1 MGLRSL
7 GETINVYNKF
17 PTSLQAHAQGATY
30 RAVVAG
36 LLPVPFAQVAVG
48 LVAFVVVVV
57 AFVAAMLLLVFALNF
72 VVTLSSKDRFRPYC

>member
-7 GETINVYNKF
+7 RETINVYNKY

-48 LVAFVVVVV
+48 LVAFVVVV

-72 VVTLSSKDRFRPYC
+72 VVTLSSMDRFRLYC

>member
-48 LVAFVVVVV
+48 LVAFVVVV
-57 AFVAAMLLLVFALNF
+57 AFVAALLLLVFALNF

>member
-7 GETINVYNKF
+7 RETINVYNKF

-36 LLPVPFAQVAVG
+36 LLLVPFAQVAVG
-48 LVAFVVVVV
+48 LVAFVVVV
-57 AFVAAMLLLVFALNF
+57 AFVDALLLLVFALNF
-72 VVTLSSKDRFRPYC
+72 VVTL

>member
-7 GETINVYNKF
+7 GETINVYNIF

-36 LLPVPFAQVAVG
+36 LLSVPFAQVAVG
-48 LVAFVVVVV
+48 LVAFVVVV
-57 AFVAAMLLLVFALNF
+57 AFVAALLLLVFALNF

>member
-48 LVAFVVVVV
+48 LVAFVVVV

-72 VVTLSSKDRFRPYC
+72 VVTLSSKDKFRPYC

>member
-57 AFVAAMLLLVFALNF
+57 FVAALLLLVFALNF
-72 VVTLSSKDRFRPYC
+72 VVTLSSKDRFRLYC

>member
-48 LVAFVVVVV
+48 LVAFVVVV
-57 AFVAAMLLLVFALNF
+57 AFVAALLLLVFALNF
-72 VVTLSSKDRFRPYC
+72 VVTLSSKDRFRLYC